1 MDNARILEW
10 VLQSFGG
17 VLLLMT
23 MGLATFALKEIFKLR
38 SDHSALKAQVDAE
51 HDETQRNFTR
61 VETWLKAGSERRERL
76 RDGLVDYLACAKR
89 RYDLCINDPSYGSR
103 PSAVHDVPI
112 LLKIIKA
119 ALFVN
124 GKGCPNE
131 SRDSMEAA
139 LKSKGGSE

>member
-51 HDETQRNFTR
+51 HDETQRNFDR
-61 VETWLKAGSERRERL
+61 VQGWLQKISDNVETLL
-76 RDGLVDYLACAKR
+76 AKR
-89 RYDLCINDPSYGSR
+89 P
-103 PSAVHDVPI
+103 
-112 LLKIIKA
+112 
-119 ALFVN
+119 
-124 GKGCPNE
+124 
-131 SRDSMEAA
+131 
-139 LKSKGGSE
+139 